1 MKMAT
6 KPSRAGSPQASPNR
20 QAQGKAGATL
30 STFSRQWD
38 SCRSVVRSTFWIMSD
53 LHKIAVTT
61 LSVLWIM
68 AATTMPLATAQD
80 AALSEEERHGL
91 AACLVKCPD
100 GDKVCVNRC
109 MSKSQIKGVAWSDAT
124 RACIR
129 ACRIQNAANEV
140 FGCVSGCLD
149 RMTR

>member
-1 MKMAT
+1 MQV
-6 KPSRAGSPQASPNR
+6 G
-20 QAQGKAGATL
+20 GHYL
-30 STFSRQWD
+30 
-38 SCRSVVRSTFWIMSD
+38 WIMSD

-100 GDKVCVNRC
+100 GDK
-109 MSKSQIKGVAWSDAT
+109 
-124 RACIR
+124 
-129 ACRIQNAANEV
+129 
-140 FGCVSGCLD
+140 
-149 RMTR
+149 